1 MAKSNQLTG
10 EKAKSLQ
17 HHTPM
22 MRQYW
27 QLKQQHPNDLLFYR
41 MGDFYEL
48 FYDDAKRA
56 AEVLDLTLTKRGAS
70 AGEPVPMA
78 GVPFHAVDGY
88 LARLVK
94 MGESVAICEQIGDP
108 ATSKG
113 PVERK
118 VVRLVTPGTL
128 YDENLLDANSDQLLA
143 AAYKK
148 YESYGLACIDMAS
161 GRFWLSEFDNKN
173 DFQTEL
179 YRLKPAET
187 IISDTQQELIG
198 HLETALKYQPD
209 FFFDY
214 EQNLKNLLGH
224 FKVNSLDSFGC
235 NDFKVA
241 ISAAGAVLEYAKTTQ
256 LNNLPHIR
264 LLQRVQDSD
273 QLVLDPA
280 TRKNL
285 ELTENLQG
293 GSSNT
298 LFEVLNSTQTVMG
311 ARLLKRWLHAPLSS
325 HVEINKR
332 LDAVERLKAN
342 HHYIE
347 LQEQLKP
354 IADIERISTRVALGS
369 ANPRDLKRLEVGIL
383 QANQILALLQEQG
396 VTAEQL
402 RLDLNCDLASQ
413 LNELT
418 SVQELLEQSI
428 VEQPPMIIRDGG
440 MIAQGFNNE
449 LDELKNLASDAN
461 DFMLNLELQ
470 EKETTGLSTLK
481 VGYNKVHG
489 FYIEISRAQSGQAP
503 AHYIRRQTLKN
514 NERFITPE
522 LKEYEEKVLSSQ
534 SKALALEKK
543 IYQEI
548 IQNLQTYTEA
558 IQATSEAI
566 ARLDLLACLA
576 ERSESLNFNR
586 PKLNQNSEINIVNGR
601 HPVVEYHLQKPFVA
615 NDLTLNND
623 VKSLII
629 TGPNMGGKST
639 YMRQTALIALL
650 AHVGS
655 FVPADSA
662 NIGSIDR
669 IFTRIGA
676 SDDLASG
683 RSTFMVEMSETANI
697 VNNATKNSLIL
708 LDEIGRGTST
718 FDGLALASA
727 TMQYIHQKINA
738 YTLFATHYFE
748 LTQQAE
754 SIEKMNNLHFGAT
767 EHTDKD
773 GQQLIFSHK
782 ALNGAANQSYGIQ
795 VAQLAGLPKKIIQS
809 AKSLLTSLEADNH
822 KKQGQ
827 QAADLLDINDLS
839 LVSEGSEQHLSEQEL
854 NALSLIKEADLDEIS
869 ARQALELLYK
879 LKEQLK

>member
-325 HVEINKR
+325 HTEINKR

-822 KKQGQ
+822 KNQGQ